1 MYTGLT
7 LIRYVVVHTYL
18 FINNEFVPGHGPL
31 IETINPATEQVICKV
46 HSADEKDID
55 AAVDAANKCFDETW
69 RKVAPAER
77 ARLINKLADLM
88 ERDKDELAT
97 LDALDNGKSFV
108 VARDI
113 DITDSIACYRY
124 FAGWA
129 DKVSSLQLGTVTNIN
144 F

>member
-1 MYTGLT
+1 M
-7 LIRYVVVHTYL
+7 
-18 FINNEFVPGHGPL
+18 PGHGPL